1 MTTGT
6 GNPRG
11 QSHHRGSPC
20 SACGW
25 RPSPR
30 LLLLRWPN
38 LPRHTRH
45 HNSFTHHTE
54 ELWAQENI
62 SKAALALPSRASA
75 ALASTTLPGGS
86 VSFGRSPTLQRGRT
100 CPSPP
105 GVHSWKR
112 RSTSSAIM
120 AAMAREEVAAGEGAF
135 LTCRILLPTLPV
147 PPSNTKSS
155 TKFPSLS
162 RA

>member
-1 MTTGT
+1 MDNPTTEALPALPVVADPPTGWSCSGGQTFLATPGT
-6 GNPRG
+6 TTP
-11 QSHHRGSPC
+11 
-20 SACGW
+20 
-25 RPSPR
+25 
-30 LLLLRWPN
+30 
-38 LPRHTRH
+38 
-45 HNSFTHHTE
+45 FTHHTE

-62 SKAALALPSRASA
+62 PKAALALPSRASA

-135 LTCRILLPTLPV
+135 LTCRILLPMLPV